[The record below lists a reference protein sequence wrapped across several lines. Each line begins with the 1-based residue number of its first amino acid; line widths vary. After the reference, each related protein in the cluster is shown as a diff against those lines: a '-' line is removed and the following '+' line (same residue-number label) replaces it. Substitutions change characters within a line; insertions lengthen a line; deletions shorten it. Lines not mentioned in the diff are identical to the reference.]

1 MNNKLLHKLL
11 TLLVLFTGINTYA
24 ANISVTASITTNTS
38 WTNNNTY
45 ILYGDII
52 VKSGATLTIQ
62 EGTIVKGDK
71 TTLSRLVVA
80 IGGKLVAQGTPEQPI
95 VFTSN
100 QAAGSRSRADWAGLA
115 VCGRAPV
122 NFRDGSG
129 NSAQGRLECGTTTDY
144 DYGGSIADDSS
155 GVISYVRIEYAGFVC
170 GSNSELN
177 SLTMGGVGNRTKID
191 HVMVSFGQ
199 DDGYEFF
206 GGTVNANH
214 IISYG
219 SRDDDFDT
227 DNGYSG
233 KVQYG
238 LVIRVDTIAD
248 QGDISNAFESDNDAN
263 GTFND
268 PYTKAVFSN
277 ITVVGP
283 AVTSTS
289 VVDPKYGWGARIR
302 RASGL
307 NIFNSIFMGYK
318 RGLRIEGSASQGKAS
333 ADTLEFKNNIIAGS
347 IDQAYETSFDST
359 YLYNSLT
366 ANKVIGGN
374 ANDSVQLVSPF
385 GNPAQFDFTLQPAS
399 IALTGASFT
408 NAKLGGLTTT
418 TFRGAFGTE
427 DWTACWAEFTPNDEV
442 YTSSPINYGFNVNI
456 AQSGSLPAGVTLTAD
471 NVAGASYNW
480 STGGSTAAVTVT
492 APGTYTVTV
501 INARGC
507 QKTQTATVLSTGVED
522 LNSTVQ
528 HVRLYP
534 NPNNGS
540 ATIEIGTSVASDAI
554 ISITDLTGRNVMM
567 MNKELANG
575 INLVAINTA
584 DFAGGV
590 YFVNVNNGTENKVVR
605 MVVNK

>member
-1 MNNKLLHKLL
+1 M
-11 TLLVLFTGINTYA
+11 TLLVLLTGVNAYA
-24 ANISVTASITTNTS
+24 ANVSVTAPITTNTS

-52 VKSGATLTIQ
+52 VKNGATLTIQ
-62 EGTIVKGDK
+62 EGTLIKGDK
-71 TTLSRLVVA
+71 TTLSRLVIA
-80 IGGKLVAQGTPEQPI
+80 TGAKLIAQGTPEQPI

-100 QAAGSRSRADWAGLA
+100 QPAGSRSRADWAGLA
-115 VCGRAPV
+115 ICGLAPV
-122 NFRDGSG
+122 NFKDGSG
-129 NSAQGRLECGTTTDY
+129 APIQGILECGTAPDY
-144 DYGGSIADDSS
+144 SYGGSAADDSS
-155 GVISYVRIEYAGFVC
+155 GVISYVRIEYAGYVC
-170 GSNSELN
+170 NTNSELN
-177 SLTMGGVGNRTKID
+177 SLTLGGVGNRTKID

-233 KVQYG
+233 TVQYG
-238 LVIRVDTIAD
+238 LIIRVDTIAD
-248 QGDISNAFESDNDAN
+248 QGDISNAFESDNNAGATYDS
-263 GTFND
+263 
-268 PYTKAVFSN
+268 PYTKGTFSN

-283 AVTSTS
+283 AATTTSTI
-289 VVDPKYGWGARIR
+289 DAKYGWGARLR
-302 RASGL
+302 RNTGL
-307 NIFNSIFMGYK
+307 NIFNSLFIGYK
-318 RGLRIEGSASQGKAS
+318 RGLRIEGTSTQTKATT
-333 ADTLEFKNNIIAGS
+333 DTLEFKNNIIAGS
-347 IDQAYETSFDST
+347 VEQAYETSFDSA
-359 YLYNSLT
+359 YLVNPLT
-366 ANKVIGGN
+366 SNKIYGGN
-374 ANDSVQLVSPF
+374 ANDSVKLTSPY
-385 GNPAQFDFTLQPAS
+385 GNPDLFNFLPQAGSPV
-399 IALTGASFT
+399 LTGASF
-408 NAKLGGLTTT
+408 ASSKLSGLTTT

-427 DWTACWAEFTPNDEV
+427 NWTACWAEFTPNNEV
-442 YTSSPINYGFNVNI
+442 YTSGPINYAYNLNV

-471 NVAGASYNW
+471 NIAGASYNW
-480 STGGSTAAVTVT
+480 STGGNTAAVTVT

-501 INARGC
+501 TNARGC

-540 ATIEIGTSVASDAI
+540 ATIEIGTSVASDAV